1 MGFIK
6 EERLFW
12 CVLGLGNLCWLVD
25 DSGGTGDIWES
36 VRAWWQVLRVRL
48 RLRRAGVMVHDP
60 QGDTEALAGSW
71 QHF

>member
-36 VRAWWQVLRVRL
+36 VRAWWQVLVL
-48 RLRRAGVMVHDP
+48 DCVSGEQA
-60 QGDTEALAGSW
+60 
-71 QHF
+71 